1 MYLPAIECNN
11 KKLNRGHLLCHDAV
25 ISIAWISSDYFESFL
40 LPQLLRGENDAK
52 QSDEF
57 QAIISTGGIF
67 LKDRFVWCMT
77 HEETEPSVTL

>member
-11 KKLNRGHLLCHDAV
+11 KKLNRGQLLCHDAI

-57 QAIISTGGIF
+57 QAIISIGGIF

>member
-11 KKLNRGHLLCHDAV
+11 KKLNRGQLLCHDAV

-57 QAIISTGGIF
+57 QAIISTGGAIPF
-67 LKDRFVWCMT
+67 NIHTPPMD
-77 HEETEPSVTL
+77 ETFWGVP